1 MLKESGVAHA
11 WRARG
16 VLAAFGLPF
25 AVIPFRPV
33 GTDDSRE
40 FGVSARKAKKSEAA
54 GSKGNAVGRFSR
66 LGVNVDRA

>member
-16 VLAAFGLPF
+16 VLAAFGLPL
-25 AVIPFRPV
+25 AVIPLRPV
-33 GTDDSRE
+33 GTAESRE
-40 FGVSARKAKKSEAA
+40 FGVSARKAKRS
-54 GSKGNAVGRFSR
+54 GCSKGNAVGRFSR